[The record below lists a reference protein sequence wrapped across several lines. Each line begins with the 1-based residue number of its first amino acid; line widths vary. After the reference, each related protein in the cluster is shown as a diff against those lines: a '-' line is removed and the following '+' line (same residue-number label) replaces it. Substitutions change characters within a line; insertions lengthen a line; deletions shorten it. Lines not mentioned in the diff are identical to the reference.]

1 MKTAKR
7 MKTIIIVV
15 SGLLF
20 TGMLSAQQ
28 DIQFSQALSNPYLFN
43 PGASGMTNVAEF
55 NIGTRAQWLSVEGKP
70 MTYYASGQSQIRSR
84 KSEKAVLDEFN
95 TEHKSMYNSPQRTIG
110 LKHVVGGKVV
120 SDVIGPFARTGFM
133 GSYAIH
139 MPFTKTVNVG
149 LGIGLGMNSFS
160 INDSK
165 VSLIDQNDGAYL
177 SYVGSTN
184 RQSMIDVQSGLVFY
198 NNRFYFGISGS
209 QLLKNKAQFKGI
221 ETESRFERHFYA
233 VGSYRFDI
241 REKFG
246 IEPVVI
252 LKNTVASPLSYDV
265 GARFHYYNMG
275 WISLGY
281 RGNAALSA
289 GIGFNIL
296 RQFRLAYAFE
306 MGVSGL
312 RSYGNGSHEIQLGF
326 VFGHKRNMEKEFKEQ
341 EKEHQQQL
349 DDELK
354 IGTN

>member
-1 MKTAKR
+1 MKS
-7 MKTIIIVV
+7 IILVV

-43 PGASGMTNVAEF
+43 PGAGGMSNVAEF
-55 NIGTRAQWLSVEGKP
+55 NLGTRAQWISVEGKP
-70 MTYYASGQSQIRSR
+70 MTYYVSGQSQIRGK
-84 KSEKAVLDEFN
+84 KSEKTVLDEFN
-95 TEHKSMYNSPQRTIG
+95 LEHKSIYNSPQRTIG
-110 LKHVVGGKVV
+110 LKHIVGGKVL
-120 SDVIGPFARTGFM
+120 SDIIGPFARTGFM

-139 MPFTKTVNVG
+139 MPFTKKVNVG

-160 INDSK
+160 INEKK
-165 VSLIDQNDGAYL
+165 VTLLDQNDGAYL
-177 SYVGSTN
+177 SYVGASN
-184 RQSMIDVQSGLVFY
+184 RQSMVDVQSGLVFY
-198 NNRFYFGISGS
+198 NHKFYFGLSGS

-221 ETESRFERHFYA
+221 ETESRFERHWYA
-233 VGSYRFDI
+233 VGSYRFDLMKQ
-241 REKFG
+241 KFG

-252 LKNTVASPLSYDV
+252 VKKTVASPVSYDV

-289 GIGFNIL
+289 GFGFNVL

-326 VFGHKRNMEKEFKEQ
+326 VFGRKRNMEKEFKEQ

>member
-1 MKTAKR
+1 
-7 MKTIIIVV
+7 MKTIIIVL

-20 TGMLSAQQ
+20 TGILSAQQ

-43 PGASGMTNVAEF
+43 PAAGGMANVAEF

-70 MTYYASGQSQIRSR
+70 MTYYASGQSQIRSG
-84 KSEKAVLDEFN
+84 KTKKTVLDEFN
-95 TEHKSMYNSPQRTIG
+95 LEHKSIYNSPERTIG
-110 LKHVVGGKVV
+110 LKHVIGGKVV

-139 MPFTKTVNVG
+139 MPFTKKINVG

-160 INDSK
+160 INESK
-165 VSLIDQNDGAYL
+165 VTLMDANDGAYL
-177 SYVGSTN
+177 SYVGASN
-184 RQSMIDVQSGLVFY
+184 RQSMVDVQSGLVFY
-198 NNRFYFGISGS
+198 NNKFYFGLSGS

-221 ETESRFERHFYA
+221 ETESRFERHWYA
-233 VGSYRFDI
+233 VASYRFDI
-241 REKFG
+241 MEKKFG
-246 IEPVVI
+246 IEPVAIV
-252 LKNTVASPLSYDV
+252 KKTVASPLSYDV

-289 GIGFNIL
+289 GFGFNVL

-306 MGVSGL
+306 MGVSNL

-326 VFGHKRNMEKEFKEQ
+326 VFGRKRNMEKEFKQQ